1 MKIIEITGLTKYF
14 GGLAAVS
21 GIDITVNE
29 GEVLGLIGPNGAG
42 KSTLFNLITGVIQPT
57 SGKVVFKGKDITG
70 KRPHEIAEL
79 GIGRTFQL
87 NPLFPNFTVLRNVIS
102 SFQIRPRSSLL
113 DTFFNTPVYRR
124 NEAYILEQSLEILK
138 LVGLYKVKDELAKN
152 QPHGYQ
158 KMLGVARALAIKP
171 ELLLLDEPI
180 AGMNPDEIDNTIEAI
195 KRTSKLGV
203 TIILVEHNMKILEI
217 CNRVI
222 VMNFGQKI
230 VEGSPQEIK
239 DNPEVIKAY
248 LGSGHD
254 TKY

>member
-1 MKIIEITGLTKYF
+1 MILEISGLTKNF

-21 GIDITVNE
+21 GIDIKVND

-42 KSTLFNLITGVIQPT
+42 KSTLFNLITGVIPPT
-57 SGKVVFKGKDITG
+57 RGRVIFKGKDITG

-87 NPLFPNFTVLRNVIS
+87 NPLFPNFTVLQNVVS

-113 DTFFNTPVYRR
+113 DTFFNTPGYRK

-138 LVGLYKVKDELAKN
+138 LVGLHKVRNELARN

-171 ELLLLDEPI
+171 ELLMLDEPI
-180 AGMNPDEIDNTIEAI
+180 AGMNPDEIENTLEAI
-195 KRTSKLGV
+195 KRTSQLGV
-203 TIILVEHNMKILEI
+203 TIMLVEHNMKILEI
-217 CNRVI
+217 CNRVVVI
-222 VMNFGQKI
+222 NFGQKI
-230 VEGSPQEIK
+230 VEGTPQEIK
-239 DNPEVIKAY
+239 ENPEVIKAY

-254 TKY
+254 TKH

>member
-1 MKIIEITGLTKYF
+1 MIILEVTGLTKNF

-21 GIDITVNE
+21 NIDMKVNG

-42 KSTLFNLITGVIQPT
+42 KTTFFNLITGVIRPT
-57 SGKVVFKGKDITG
+57 KGQVVYKGKDITG
-70 KRPHEIAEL
+70 KKPHEIAEM

-87 NPLFPNFTVLRNVIS
+87 NPLFPNFTILQNVLS
-102 SFQIRPRSSLL
+102 SFQLRPRSTLL
-113 DTFFNTPVYRR
+113 GTFFNTRVYRN

-138 LVGLYKVKDELAKN
+138 LVGLDKVKDEMAQN

-195 KRTSKLGV
+195 KRTSHLGV

-222 VMNFGQKI
+222 VINFGQKI
-230 VEGSPQEIK
+230 VEGLPQEIK
-239 DNPEVIKAY
+239 ENPEVIRAY

-254 TKY
+254 TKH

>member
-1 MKIIEITGLTKYF
+1 MIILEIIGLTKNF
-14 GGLAAVS
+14 GGLTAVS
-21 GIDITVNE
+21 NIAMKVND

-42 KSTLFNLITGVIQPT
+42 KTTFFNLVTGVIRPT
-57 SGKVVFKGKDITG
+57 KGKVVYKGKDITG
-70 KRPHEIAEL
+70 KKSHEIAEL
-79 GIGRTFQL
+79 GVGRTFQL
-87 NPLFPNFTVLRNVIS
+87 NPLFPNFTVLENVLY
-102 SFQIRPRSSLL
+102 SFQLRPCSSLL
-113 DTFFNTPVYRR
+113 DTFFNSPTYRN
-124 NEAYILEQSLEILK
+124 NEAYIMEQSLEILN

-180 AGMNPDEIDNTIEAI
+180 AGMNPDEIDNTIAAI
-195 KRTSKLGV
+195 KRTSQLGV

-217 CNRVI
+217 CDRVVVI
-222 VMNFGQKI
+222 NFGQKI

-239 DNPEVIKAY
+239 ENPEVIKAY

-254 TKY
+254 TKH